1 MNRSIGHIMA
11 EVDAA
16 ILTGSPEVLCGRL
29 CIDSRTVGKGD
40 AFLALRG
47 TRIDG
52 HAFIEG
58 ARAAGAT
65 VIVAETQPP
74 KDLPANAAWVQVKDS
89 SIAAGRMA
97 AAWYG
102 HPSRKLTLTGVTG
115 TNGKTTTVSL
125 LYGLFQALGFRCGM
139 LSTIGNRIGD
149 QEFESTHTTPDA
161 IQIQEM
167 LSKMVAAGCTHAFME
182 VSSHSAVQNRIEGL
196 DFALAMFTN
205 ITHDH
210 LDYHGTFE
218 NYIKAKKSFFDR
230 LGKNS
235 VALLNADDRH
245 SGVMVQNTAAEVQRY
260 GLQHDAR
267 FRARILENSFDGM
280 HLMLDGHDF
289 YSPLIGSFNASN
301 LLAVYAA
308 GCLLGEEPT
317 SLLVELSRLGPPRG
331 RFDYVRSANGIT
343 GIVDYAHTPDALEHV
358 LETLRDIRREGQKI
372 ITVVGCGGDRDRS
385 KRPVMAGLA
394 ARLSDRA
401 ILTSDNPRSED
412 PETIIDEMM
421 DGLRLEERIN
431 LLRISDRAEAIRAA
445 CMLALPG
452 DLVLVAGKGHE
463 TYQEIGGVRHPFDDR
478 AQLRIHLQPSA

>member
-1 MNRSIGHIMA
+1 MSRNIGHIMA
-11 EVDAA
+11 DVEGA
-16 ILTGSPEVLCGRL
+16 ILTGSPEIPCGRL
-29 CIDSRTVGKGD
+29 CIDSRLVGAGD
-40 AFLALRG
+40 AYVAIKG

-52 HAFIEG
+52 HTFIEG
-58 ARAAGAT
+58 VLASGAT
-65 VIVAETQPP
+65 VIVAETHPP
-74 KDLPANAAWVQVKDS
+74 VDLPSSVAWLRVPDS
-89 SIAAGRMA
+89 SKAVGHMA

-102 HPSRKLTLTGVTG
+102 YPSRKLKLTGVTG

-125 LYGLFQALGFRCGM
+125 LFGLFKSLGYRCGL

-149 QEFESTHTTPDA
+149 QEYESTHTTPDA
-161 IQIQEM
+161 IHIQEM
-167 LSKMVAAGCTHAFME
+167 LSKMVSDGCTHAFME
-182 VSSHSAVQNRIEGL
+182 VSSHAAVQNRIEGL

-210 LDYHGTFE
+210 LDYHGTFDR
-218 NYIKAKKSFFDR
+218 YIKAKKSFFDR
-230 LGKNS
+230 LS
-235 VALLNADDRH
+235 RHAVALVNADDRH

-260 GLQHDAR
+260 GLHHEAH
-267 FRARILENSFDGM
+267 FRARVLENSFDGM
-280 HLMLDGHDF
+280 HLLLDGHDF

-308 GCLLGEEPT
+308 GCILGEEPT
-317 SLLVELSRLGPPRG
+317 AILVELSRLGPPSG
-331 RFDYVRSANGIT
+331 RFDYVRSSNGMT

-358 LETLRDIRREGQKI
+358 LETLRDIRRTGQKI

-412 PETIIDEMM
+412 PEAILDEMM

-445 CMLALPG
+445 CMLAQPG

-463 TYQEIGGVRHPFDDR
+463 TYQEIAGVRHPFDDR
-478 AQLRIHLQPSA
+478 AQLRLHLQPTV

>member
-1 MNRSIGHIMA
+1 MNRTIGHIIA
-11 EVDAA
+11 HIEGAV
-16 ILTGSPEVLCGRL
+16 LTGSPDIPCGRL
-29 CIDSRTVGKGD
+29 CIDSRSVGEGD
-40 AFLALRG
+40 AFVALRG

-52 HAFIEG
+52 HTFIEG
-58 ARAAGAT
+58 VLAAGAT
-65 VIVAETQPP
+65 VIVAETQPA
-74 KDLPANAAWVQVKDS
+74 DELPARVAWVQVTDS
-89 SIAAGRMA
+89 SKAAGRMA
-97 AAWYG
+97 AAWYDY
-102 HPSRKLTLTGVTG
+102 PSRKLKLTGVTG

-125 LYGLFQALGFRCGM
+125 LYGLFQALGYRCGM
-139 LSTIGNRIGD
+139 LSTIGNRVAD

-182 VSSHSAVQNRIEGL
+182 VSSHAAVQNRIEGI
-196 DFALAMFTN
+196 DFTLALFTN

-230 LGKNS
+230 LSEHS

-245 SGVMVQNTAAEVQRY
+245 AGVMAQNTAAEVQRY
-260 GLQHDAR
+260 GLHHDAR
-267 FRARILENSFDGM
+267 YRARILENSFDGM
-280 HLMLDGHDF
+280 HLQLDGHDF

-308 GCLLGEEPT
+308 GCILGEESTP
-317 SLLVELSRLGPPRG
+317 LLVELSRLGPPRG

-358 LETLRDIRREGQKI
+358 LETLRDIRRAGQKI

-412 PETIIDEMM
+412 PESIIDEMM

-445 CMLALPG
+445 CMMALPG

-463 TYQEIGGVRHPFDDR
+463 TYQEISGVRYPFDDR
-478 AQLRIHLQPSA
+478 AHLHTHLQHPV